1 MMSATRL
8 LQQAKALSPNERKE
22 LLRLL
27 QEIIAVDDGQ
37 KPNRSLRDLRGKGK
51 GTWQGVDVDAYIN
64 ELRDE
69 WDEDR

>member
-1 MMSATRL
+1 MSASRV
-8 LQQAKALSPNERKE
+8 LQQAKTLSPSERKE

-37 KPNRSLRDLRGKGK
+37 TPATSLRDLRGLGK
-51 GTWQGVDVDAYIN
+51 EVWQGIDAQEYIN

-69 WDEDR
+69 WKDRER

>member
-1 MMSATRL
+1 MSATQV
-8 LQQAKALSPNERKE
+8 LQQAKALSPSERKE

-37 KPNRSLRDLRGKGK
+37 KPRRSLRDLRGKGK
-51 GTWQGVDVDAYIN
+51 GTWQGLDVDAYIN
-64 ELRDE
+64 GLRDE